1 MAQAVV
7 EQPRR
12 ACPVDTPVRLVEPG
26 SLSFTNTSEVEMKK
40 ALTDG
45 SRICEIVNDSAEFE
59 VHSSLVWVD
68 VADDTTC
75 KDTWVDDAVVKFSIP
90 AMTMIDLRSKRDAL
104 LANSDW
110 TQVADAPGNTA
121 AWATYRQALR
131 DLPANT
137 ADPAD
142 ITWPTPPA

>member
-1 MAQAVV
+1 
-7 EQPRR
+7 
-12 ACPVDTPVRLVEPG
+12 
-26 SLSFTNTSEVEMKK
+26 MKK

-45 SRICEIVNDSAEFE
+45 TRICEIVNDGDEFE
-59 VHSSLVWVD
+59 VHSSLVWVG
-68 VADDTTC
+68 VADDTTT
-75 KDTWVDDAVVKFSIP
+75 KDTYVDDAVVKFSIP

-104 LANSDW
+104 LADSDW